1 MDYYCGLIWDNQIL
15 FSSKSMQADST
26 TFQGT
31 FFAVSLQEHKL
42 LGVAF
47 TAHIVKLL
55 SREGGIYTVADN
67 VFPENLAKWKNYLP
81 ELGEGIV
88 KTVDEMSD
96 SHLFK
101 SIGKRYKSL
110 ALFYEAVQK
119 DETFGEY
126 VKAYY
131 ERRLAKCIDL
141 MVKGSIPFFIRDKKF
156 NNLYHD
162 NLLSVSDGFA
172 QPIFRFSITPTDIRY
187 SLKATSNGELVKLQ
201 NRNAQ
206 VICNQPGIIRLGNKV
221 LGFENLEA
229 KKLTPFFNKEY
240 ISIPKS
246 SERKY
251 FETFVLNAV
260 RDHKVEA
267 EGFTIGPDIQ
277 PKKAILSLEH
287 KLNGNLG
294 LLLYYQYGSKKY
306 TSHSKPQPEVKLE
319 IKNGSYHFSRF
330 TRELEWESGIKDSLL
345 NIGLNNQNGS
355 EYLPTKVGS
364 DYDTIEWLNRNQE
377 KLAQIGISVEQHV
390 HGVSYYLKQFN
401 LDIKGRLNNDW
412 FDIYGMVKL
421 NNFEFPFIL
430 LRKNILK
437 GIREY
442 VLPNDEV
449 FIIPDEWFT
458 KYKSL
463 MMVGKSEDDKL
474 IVSRSSFGFIQE
486 AEVECPE
493 AEELRSRFVGL
504 ANSPKVELPNG
515 LNAKLRGYQK
525 LGLLWLNLLNDSG
538 IGGCLADDMG
548 LGKTVQTLAM
558 LLYDL
563 QKRNGNGN
571 DYATNGIAQM
581 GHTSLLVVPTSLL
594 FNWQREVKRFAP
606 SLSVYQFT
614 GPNRTR
620 SITKLINY
628 NIVLTTYGVLRND
641 IDLLKDVR
649 FNYVVLDESQTIKNP
664 SSKVYRS
671 SVLLKAKHFLT
682 LSGTPIENS
691 LTDLWAQ
698 LNFLNRGMLGSLRTF
713 RAEYIQPFERN
724 NEERVK
730 KLKELVQPFILR
742 RTKQEVAPELPQL
755 NEQVVFCNL
764 TEEQKRIYESEKSAI
779 RNQIIE
785 NIDSLGYTQSAISI
799 LRGLTRLR
807 QIANHPRMLDEF
819 ADADSGKFDE
829 VCRTIETLVEENHK
843 ILVFSSFVKHLKIVE
858 GQLKQMGIGYQMLIG
873 STTNRQQIVDSFQN
887 DTKSNVFLISI
898 KAGGVGLNLTAADYI
913 LVLDPWWN
921 PAVESQ
927 AIARAH
933 RIGQDKRVFVYKF
946 ISVDTVEEKI
956 QRLQEQKLLLSSQ
969 FIDNANPLSI
979 ISREQMMEILS

>member
-1 MDYYCGLIWDNQIL
+1 
-15 FSSKSMQADST
+15 MQADST
-26 TFQGT
+26 TSQGI
-31 FFAVSLQEHKL
+31 FFAVSLQEHKF

-55 SREGGIYTVADN
+55 SKDGGIYTVADN
-67 VFPENLAKWKNYLP
+67 VFPENLTKWKSYVP
-81 ELGEGIV
+81 ELGETIV
-88 KTVDEMSD
+88 KTIDEMSD

-101 SIGKRYKSL
+101 SIGKRYKTL
-110 ALFYEAVQK
+110 AHFYEAVQA
-119 DETFGEY
+119 DVSFGDY
-126 VKAYY
+126 VRAYY
-131 ERRLAKCIDL
+131 ERRLTKCFDL
-141 MVKGSIPFFIRDKKF
+141 IVKGGIPLFLKDKKF

-162 NLLSVSDGFA
+162 NLLSVSPDFA
-172 QPIFRFSITPTDIRY
+172 QPIFKFSVSPSETRY
-187 SLKATSNGELVKLQ
+187 SLKAVLNDESVKLQ

-206 VICNQPGIIRLGNKV
+206 VLCNAPAIIRLGNRV
-221 LGFENLEA
+221 LRFDSIEA
-229 KKLTPFFNKEY
+229 KKLAPFFTKDY
-240 ISIPKS
+240 VSIPKS
-246 SERKY
+246 TEKKY
-251 FETFVLNAV
+251 FETFVLNSI
-260 RDHKVEA
+260 REQMVEV
-267 EGFTIGPDIQ
+267 EGFTIANDNRAKQ
-277 PKKAILSLEH
+277 AILSLEP
-287 KLNGNLG
+287 KLNGSLC
-294 LLLYYQYGSKKY
+294 LFLYFRYGDKRY
-306 TSHSKPQPEVKLE
+306 LSHSKPQAEVRLE
-319 IKNGSYHFSRF
+319 IKNNEYHFTRFSRD
-330 TRELEWESGIKDSLL
+330 LSWEEKVKESIRA
-345 NIGLNNQNGS
+345 IGLTIQQGS
-355 EYLPTKVGS
+355 EFAPSSVQS
-364 DYDTIEWLNRNQE
+364 DYHIIEWVNRNEQGLMQLGFSIE
-377 KLAQIGISVEQHV
+377 QQVQGI
-390 HGVSYYLKQFN
+390 SYYLKQFN
-401 LDIKGRLNNDW
+401 LDIKGKLNNDW

-442 VLPNDEV
+442 VLPNGEV
-449 FIIPDEWFT
+449 FIIPEEWFA

-463 MMVGKSEDDKL
+463 MMVGKSEDDRL
-474 IVSRSSFGFIQE
+474 TVNRSCFGFIQE
-486 AEVECPE
+486 AEVECQE
-493 AEELRSRFVGL
+493 A
-504 ANSPKVELPNG
+504 VELKTRFSSLAPSAQIAVPEG

-525 LGLLWLNLLNDSG
+525 LGLMWLQLLNESG

-558 LLYDL
+558 LLYDME
-563 QKRNGNGN
+563 KRNGNGHPIL
-571 DYATNGIAQM
+571 TNGIAQM

-671 SVLLKAKHFLT
+671 AVLLKAKHFLT

-713 RAEYIQPFERN
+713 RAEYIQPIEQK
-724 NEERVK
+724 NEERIS

-742 RTKQEVAPELPQL
+742 RTKKEVAPELPQL

-764 TEEQKRIYESEKSAI
+764 SEEQKRIYESEKSAI

-785 NIDSLGYTQSAISI
+785 NIDSLGYPQSAISI

-807 QIANHPRMLDEF
+807 QIANHPKMLDEF
-819 ADADSGKFDE
+819 ESADSGKFDE
-829 VCRTIETLVEENHK
+829 VSRTIETLVEENHK
-843 ILVFSSFVKHLKIVE
+843 ILVFSSFVKHLRIIEK
-858 GQLKQMGIGYQMLIG
+858 QLLQLGIGYQMLIG
-873 STTNRQQIVDSFQN
+873 STTNRQQIVDRFQN
-887 DTKSNVFLISI
+887 DTSSNVFLISI

-956 QRLQEQKLLLSSQ
+956 QRLQEQKLLLSTQ
-969 FIDNANPLSI
+969 FVDNANPLSI
-979 ISREQMMEILS
+979 INREQMMEILS